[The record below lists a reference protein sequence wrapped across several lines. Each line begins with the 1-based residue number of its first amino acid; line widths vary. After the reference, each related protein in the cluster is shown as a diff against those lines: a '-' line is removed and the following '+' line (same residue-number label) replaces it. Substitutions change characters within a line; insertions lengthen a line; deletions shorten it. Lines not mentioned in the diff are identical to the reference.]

1 MNNANF
7 SEKIELL
14 FQKSEYITL
23 SHLNVK
29 MYTCPKLNT
38 FEKGEVFCFT
48 VSEPYSDA
56 LLKRLCDYTKSIV
69 FYSGKSSS
77 EILVLPIFLGESEAA
92 IVAKKVSKV
101 VAIPFCL
108 SKNGSLLKP
117 KKSLFINQKLIDNAS
132 KLLKA

>member
-1 MNNANF
+1 MNSANF

-29 MYTCPKLNT
+29 MHTCPKVNT

-48 VSEPYSDA
+48 VSEPYSDN

-77 EILVLPIFLGESEAA
+77 EILVLPIFLGESETA

-101 VAIPFCL
+101 AAIPFCL
-108 SKNGSLLKP
+108 SKNGTLLKP
-117 KKSLFINQKLIDNAS
+117 KKSLFVNAKLIDNAS